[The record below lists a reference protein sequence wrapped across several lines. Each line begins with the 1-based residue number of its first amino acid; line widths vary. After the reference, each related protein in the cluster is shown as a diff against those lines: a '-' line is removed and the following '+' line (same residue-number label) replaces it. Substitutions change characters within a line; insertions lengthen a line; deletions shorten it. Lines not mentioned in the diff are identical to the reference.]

1 MLRIAIVG
9 NIACGKSTVENLLTE
24 NGYLVFDTDKIS
36 HEILYEQQQDIINKF
51 QDFDIIDEG
60 KISRKKLGSLVFK
73 NKKLRKKLEEII
85 YPKLKERLME
95 IFKNFSREDFVF
107 ISIPLLFE
115 VGWQKLFDKI
125 LFIDTSDK
133 IRLKRLM
140 ERNNLTEEEALARIN
155 AQQPTKDKIKNSDF
169 VICNNGEISDLQKE
183 VNKFII
189 LLRTIG
195 V

>member
-95 IFKNFSREDFVF
+95 IFKKFSREDFVF

-140 ERNNLTEEEALARIN
+140 ERNNLTEEEASARIN

>member
-36 HEILYEQQQDIINKF
+36 HEILYEQQQDIINRF
-51 QDFDIIDEG
+51 QNFDIIGEG
-60 KISRKKLGSLVFK
+60 KISRKKLGCLVFK

-95 IFKNFSREDFVF
+95 IFKKFSREDFVF

-133 IRLKRLM
+133 IRFKRLM

-155 AQQPTKDKIKNSDF
+155 AQQPPKDKIKNSDF

>member
-95 IFKNFSREDFVF
+95 IFKKFSREDFVF

-155 AQQPTKDKIKNSDF
+155 AQQPPKDKIKNSDF

>member
-155 AQQPTKDKIKNSDF
+155 AQQPPKDKIKNSDF